1 VGVEENRAVIRRWV
15 EVSNAHDVDALVELF
30 TPDTFDHVG
39 RSAGPEWWRQVFGFL
54 YATLPDWRWTLEDL
68 VAEDDRVV
76 ARPTARGTHLGSEI
90 PFLRGIA
97 PTGKA
102 VAWSH
107 HHSFR
112 LVNGKIAEQW
122 ANRDDRG
129 FLRQVTPS
137 DAWRSRE
144 RARVRCRYRLAGWAA

>member
-1 VGVEENRAVIRRWV
+1 VGVEENKAVIRRWV
-15 EVSNAHDVDALVELF
+15 EVSNAHDVNALVELF
-30 TPDTFDHVG
+30 TPDAYDHVG

-54 YATLPDWRWTLEDL
+54 YATLPDWRWTLE
-68 VAEDDRVV
+68 EDDRVA
-76 ARPTARGTHLGSEI
+76 ARLTARGTHLGSEI
-90 PFLRGIA
+90 PFPRGIA

>member
-54 YATLPDWRWTLEDL
+54 YATLPDWRWTLE
-68 VAEDDRVV
+68 EDDRVA
-76 ARPTARGTHLGSEI
+76 ARLTARGTHLGSEI
-90 PFLRGIA
+90 PFPRGIA

-144 RARVRCRYRLAGWAA
+144 RARVRCLYRLAGWAA

>member
-1 VGVEENRAVIRRWV
+1 VGVEENKAVIRRWV

>member
-1 VGVEENRAVIRRWV
+1 VGVEENKAVIRRWV
-15 EVSNAHDVDALVELF
+15 EVSNAHDVNALVELF

-144 RARVRCRYRLAGWAA
+144 RARVRCLYRLAGWAA

>member
-15 EVSNAHDVDALVELF
+15 EVSNAHDVNALVELF

-144 RARVRCRYRLAGWAA
+144 RARVMCRYRLAGWAA

>member
-144 RARVRCRYRLAGWAA
+144 RARVRCLYRLAGWAA

>member
-1 VGVEENRAVIRRWV
+1 MGVEENKAVIRRWV

-30 TPDTFDHVG
+30 TLDTFDHVG

-76 ARPTARGTHLGSEI
+76 ATLTPRETHLGSEI

-112 LVNGKIAEQW
+112 
-122 ANRDDRG
+122 
-129 FLRQVTPS
+129 
-137 DAWRSRE
+137 
-144 RARVRCRYRLAGWAA
+144 CRYRLAG